1 MARSC
6 CRFPSAARAR
16 EQSSTTRRARRL
28 GHRDAQPHDS
38 PCRVGFCYVLCT
50 PANRT
55 ANSPTQERHAFK
67 HAKSTDLAKA
77 KGETGG
83 ATGSPPKTRQAKT
96 EPSAATDTQAK
107 QQRRTQ
113 RLRRTNK
120 EHRRTQTHGHKCKQK
135 RNSCKHK
142 HKFRRGPALRHVYSY
157 DSFFGA
163 EH

>member
-1 MARSC
+1 MRLYVARSC

-28 GHRDAQPHDS
+28 GHRDAQPQDS
-38 PCRVGFCYVLCT
+38 PCLVGFCYVLCT

-83 ATGSPPKTRQAKT
+83 ERQALHQTPGKPKGKDERRRANQKEKT
-96 EPSAATDTQAK
+96 M
-107 QQRRTQ
+107 Q
-113 RLRRTNK
+113 RLGCTNENTGARK
-120 EHRRTQTHGHKCKQK
+120 HMDTVEISPGKGPSGHLEAVLGQG
-135 RNSCKHK
+135 RLEPN
-142 HKFRRGPALRHVYSY
+142 G
-157 DSFFGA
+157 
-163 EH
+163 